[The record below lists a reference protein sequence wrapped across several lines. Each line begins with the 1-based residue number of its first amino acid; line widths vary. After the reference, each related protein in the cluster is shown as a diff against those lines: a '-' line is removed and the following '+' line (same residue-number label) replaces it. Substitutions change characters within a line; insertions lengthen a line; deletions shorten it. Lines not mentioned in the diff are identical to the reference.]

1 MVKYPIFSSVLVA
14 ASITYLAMTVG
25 EVDGSVLYL
34 NGEALPHPFVPVE
47 IQEVIAAGTDTT
59 VGGVDGKIVVF

>member
-1 MVKYPIFSSVLVA
+1 
-14 ASITYLAMTVG
+14 MTVG

-47 IQEVIAAGTDTT
+47 IQEVTAAGTDAT